1 MGYNTYLNGTLTLDP
16 QPEDSVLKA
25 IAEHMAKAAYHLN
38 VPSQVIIFTD
48 KLDND
53 RKKLDI
59 SDDGKFY
66 NLVDD
71 LQWYITTYIEPLG
84 LKVNGYIECD
94 GESSDDFWQV
104 RVEDNQVTYAYYTL
118 VLNDDRHLPTQVDH
132 DPSELPSLFF
142 PDRDPMEA

>member
-16 QPEDSVLKA
+16 QPEDSVLEA

-38 VPSQVIIFTD
+38 VPSHVIVFTD

-59 SDDGKFY
+59 SDDGRFY

-84 LKVNGYIECD
+84 LKVNGSIECD
-94 GESSDDFWQV
+94 GEISDDFWQV
-104 RVEDNQVTYAYYTL
+104 RVEDNQVSYYHL
-118 VLNDDRHLPTQVDH
+118 VLNKDWHLPTQVDH
-132 DPSELPSLFF
+132 DPREIPSLFF
-142 PDRDPMEA
+142 PDRDPMET